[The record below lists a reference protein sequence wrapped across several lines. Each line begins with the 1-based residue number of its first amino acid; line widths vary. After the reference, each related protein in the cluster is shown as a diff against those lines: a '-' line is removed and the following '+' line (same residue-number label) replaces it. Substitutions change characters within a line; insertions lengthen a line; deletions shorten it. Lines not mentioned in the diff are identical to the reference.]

1 MITHI
6 ALYKLVHANTE
17 TVEEARK
24 ILASQEGKIRCSA
37 LLRWA

>member
-6 ALYKLVHANTE
+6 ALFKLVHANTE

-24 ILASQEGKIRCSA
+24 VLAGLGWEDSA
-37 LLRWA
+37 IAPF